1 MALKFLLSIGTI
13 LLIFSLLNWALHL
26 DLISNT
32 TTLCTGITS
41 LCIIG
46 IAILVKRNSRLQ
58 QISQLI

>member
-46 IAILVKRNSRLQ
+46 IAILVKRNK
-58 QISQLI
+58 